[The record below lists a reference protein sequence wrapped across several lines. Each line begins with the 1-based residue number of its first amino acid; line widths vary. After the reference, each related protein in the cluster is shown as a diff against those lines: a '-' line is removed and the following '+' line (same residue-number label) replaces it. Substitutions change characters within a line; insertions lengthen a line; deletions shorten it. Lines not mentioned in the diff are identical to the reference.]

1 MKTKKQLC
9 ITWLAAGTLALTFAA
24 CASEEANKDQTKP
37 NAPATAMGKP
47 LRGFID
53 STAYRASLAPATKT
67 RMTGFYGNISKG
79 GTGIKFFFD
88 KEEDCLDDAQAQYG
102 QVGYLWVNLG
112 DDATPNWRQFGRNSY
127 YTDGGVKVPFTQTIE
142 KDGDGNPMTVLFHS
156 ASNDH
161 LTKESYKVRYGY
173 SSNPYNGRISI
184 EDDQFQSTPGKA
196 ERLASFGDYAT
207 ATAEDNGM
215 YYDFVLN
222 HHNAYMTFMPYAA
235 AGDSHNALAQCKLWR
250 IDISAD
256 QVMSDTNFPVND
268 DGFNIQNW
276 PTSGDKYIHLWC
288 QNNSNAPTTS
298 STLNFNIASSE
309 TAARSNGAIMVLAPG
324 TYTNVKIEY
333 YVYDK
338 VVNNMHVFTQKIPTL
353 TLNPGK
359 NRPVLYALKC
369 KDYTNEFFN
378 TYHQWGAKA
387 VYWNTGIGGPY
398 HNWQPGG
405 NYMDSGT
412 PSYVIPQVGQLRYFS
427 NVNGNAAGHVDA
439 PAGSL
444 DADAPTA
451 NLLEAYVNMPHYWD
465 DEPFTYDG
473 HLFSGRMWFM
483 KKSFIA
489 AMYGMNENDL
499 STVFGSGKPTT
510 TNYITYNSN
519 YSVGQSAGNWSQLPD
534 AQKQNYFYILPL
546 GGYSNGVLV
555 GMTNQNYAGNGS
567 RYCTGG
573 YWSSTAPKDETGRS
587 WALLISFYHGSDS
600 KINGGYAMIVNYY
613 SSSDYNNLNGSRIYG
628 YPKWPGES
636 LH

>member
-37 NAPATAMGKP
+37 NAPTTAMGKP

-53 STAYRASLAPATKT
+53 STAYRASLAPAAKT

-88 KEEDCLDDAQAQYG
+88 KGEDYLDNSSISGYRA
-102 QVGYLWVNLG
+102 YLWVNTG
-112 DDATPNWRQFGRNSY
+112 DDTTPSWQVFGSSGT
-127 YTDGGVKVPFTQTIE
+127 YTDGGQSIPMTQTVD
-142 KDGDGNPMTVLFHS
+142 KDADGNPTTVLFHNTS
-156 ASNDH
+156 VH
-161 LTKESYKVRYGY
+161 LTKESYKIRYGSNRY
-173 SSNPYNGRISI
+173 SYPQNGSIVISTN
-184 EDDQFQSTPGKA
+184 QYQATPGKGENLA
-196 ERLASFGDYAT
+196 ESGDYAT

-222 HHNAYMTFMPYAA
+222 HHSAYMTFMPYAA
-235 AGDSHNALAQCKLWR
+235 AGDSHDALAQCKLWR
-250 IDISAD
+250 IDISSD
-256 QVMSDTNFPVND
+256 QAMSSTNFPVGDN
-268 DGFNIQNW
+268 GFNIQTW
-276 PTSGDKYIHLWC
+276 PTGGYNYINLYC
-288 QNNSNAPTTS
+288 QNYSNTSGPSAS

-338 VVNNMHVFTQKIPTL
+338 VVNNVHVFTQKIPTL

-398 HNWQPGG
+398 HNWNANG
-405 NYMDSGT
+405 NNMDSGT
-412 PSYVIPQVGQLRYFS
+412 PSYVVPQVGQLRYFS
-427 NVNGNAAGHVDA
+427 DVNGKDAGLVDA
-439 PAGSL
+439 PSGSL

-451 NLLEAYVNMPHYWD
+451 NLLEAYCRQPCYWD
-465 DEPFTYDG
+465 NEPFTYDG
-473 HLFSGRMWFM
+473 HLFSGRLWFM

-489 AMYGMNENDL
+489 AIYGMSEEDL
-499 STVFGSGKPTT
+499 STVYGSNKPTV
-510 TNYITYNSN
+510 TNYITHTGSYTSAAD
-519 YSVGQSAGNWSQLPD
+519 GRTAGNWSELP
-534 AQKQNYFYILPL
+534 AVQKANYFFVLPL
-546 GGYSNGVLV
+546 GGYYNGVLS
-555 GMTNQNYAGNGS
+555 GMTNTAANGMTYGAYWTS
-567 RYCTGG
+567 TGLNN
-573 YWSSTAPKDETGRS
+573 STSAS
-587 WALLISFYHGSDS
+587 WMLYIRF
-600 KINGGYAMIVNYY
+600 YY
-613 SSSDYNNLNGSRIYG
+613 SQYKIYRADVSMISTYNYPANGTRTFG

-636 LH
+636 LHN

>member
-37 NAPATAMGKP
+37 NAPTTAMGKP

-53 STAYRASLAPATKT
+53 STAYRASLAPAAKT

-88 KEEDCLDDAQAQYG
+88 KGEDYLDNSSISGYRA
-102 QVGYLWVNLG
+102 YLWVNTG
-112 DDATPNWRQFGRNSY
+112 DDTTPSWQVFGSSGT
-127 YTDGGVKVPFTQTIE
+127 YTDGGQSIPMTQTVD
-142 KDGDGNPMTVLFHS
+142 KDADGNPTTVLFHNTS
-156 ASNDH
+156 VH
-161 LTKESYKVRYGY
+161 LTKESYKIRYGSNRY
-173 SSNPYNGRISI
+173 SYPQNGSIVISTN
-184 EDDQFQSTPGKA
+184 QYQATPGKGENLA
-196 ERLASFGDYAT
+196 ESGDYAT

-222 HHNAYMTFMPYAA
+222 HHSAYMTFMPYAA
-235 AGDSHNALAQCKLWR
+235 AGDSHDALAQCKLWR
-250 IDISAD
+250 IDISSD
-256 QVMSDTNFPVND
+256 QAMSSTNFPVGDN
-268 DGFNIQNW
+268 GFNIQTW
-276 PTSGDKYIHLWC
+276 PTGGYNYINLYC
-288 QNNSNAPTTS
+288 QNYSNTSGPSAS

-338 VVNNMHVFTQKIPTL
+338 VVNNVHVFTQKIPTL

-398 HNWQPGG
+398 HNWNANG
-405 NYMDSGT
+405 NNMDSGT
-412 PSYVIPQVGQLRYFS
+412 PSYVVPQVGQLRYFS
-427 NVNGNAAGHVDA
+427 DVNGKDAGLVDA
-439 PAGSL
+439 PSGSL

-451 NLLEAYVNMPHYWD
+451 NLLEAYCRQPCYWD
-465 DEPFTYDG
+465 NEPFTYDG
-473 HLFSGRMWFM
+473 HLFSGRVWFM

-489 AMYGMNENDL
+489 AIYGMSEEDL
-499 STVFGSGKPTT
+499 STVYGSNKPTV
-510 TNYITYNSN
+510 TNYITHTGSYTSAAD
-519 YSVGQSAGNWSQLPD
+519 GRTAGNWSELP
-534 AQKQNYFYILPL
+534 AVQKANYFFVLPL
-546 GGYSNGVLV
+546 GGYYNGVLS
-555 GMTNQNYAGNGS
+555 GMTNTAANGMTYGAYWTS
-567 RYCTGG
+567 TGLNN
-573 YWSSTAPKDETGRS
+573 STSAS
-587 WALLISFYHGSDS
+587 WMLYIRF
-600 KINGGYAMIVNYY
+600 YY
-613 SSSDYNNLNGSRIYG
+613 SQYKIYRADVSMISTYNYPANGTRTFG

-636 LH
+636 LHN

>member
-37 NAPATAMGKP
+37 NAPTTAMGKP

-53 STAYRASLAPATKT
+53 STAYRASLAPAAKT

-88 KEEDCLDDAQAQYG
+88 KSEDYLDNATGSTGYG
-102 QVGYLWVNLG
+102 QIYVNTS
-112 DDATPNWRQFGRNSY
+112 DNATPNWQTFGSSGTY
-127 YTDGGVKVPFTQTIE
+127 LDGGQTIPNTQTIDT
-142 KDGDGNPMTVLFHS
+142 DGDGNPTTVLFH
-156 ASNDH
+156 NRGGNH
-161 LTKESYKVRYGY
+161 LTKESYKIRYGY
-173 SSNPYNGRISI
+173 YSYNNYISFPY
-184 EDDQFQSTPGKA
+184 QQYQATPGKA
-196 ERLASFGDYAT
+196 EHLSQFGDYAT

-222 HHNAYMTFMPYAA
+222 HHSAYMTFMPYAA
-235 AGDSHNALAQCKLWR
+235 AGDSHDALAQCKLWR
-250 IDISAD
+250 IDISSD
-256 QVMSDTNFPVND
+256 QAMSGTNFPVD
-268 DGFNIQNW
+268 DNGFNIQTW
-276 PTSGDKYIHLWC
+276 PTSGYKYINLYC
-288 QNNSNAPTTS
+288 QNYGNSSGPSAS
-298 STLNFNIASSE
+298 STLNFNIAASE

-338 VVNNMHVFTQKIPTL
+338 VVNNVHVFTQKIPTL
-353 TLNPGK
+353 TLNSGK
-359 NRPVLYALKC
+359 NRPVLYGLKC
-369 KDYTNEFFN
+369 KDYTNQFFN
-378 TYHQWGAKA
+378 TYHEWGAKD

-499 STVFGSGKPTT
+499 STVFGPGKPTT
-510 TNYITYNSN
+510 TNYITYNSSN
-519 YSVGQSAGNWSQLPD
+519 SVNQAAGDWSQLPD

-546 GGYSNGVLV
+546 GGYINGVLY
-555 GMTNQNYAGNGS
+555 GLTNTNYYNGNG
-567 RYCTGG
+567 YTVGG
-573 YWSSTAPKDETGRS
+573 YWSSTARNNDTSYS
-587 WALLISFYHGSDS
+587 WALMMIFYHNSNYKMS
-600 KINGGYAMIVNYY
+600 GGNAMLWT
-613 SSSDYNNLNGSRIYG
+613 SSSSSSYYNLTGDRQYA